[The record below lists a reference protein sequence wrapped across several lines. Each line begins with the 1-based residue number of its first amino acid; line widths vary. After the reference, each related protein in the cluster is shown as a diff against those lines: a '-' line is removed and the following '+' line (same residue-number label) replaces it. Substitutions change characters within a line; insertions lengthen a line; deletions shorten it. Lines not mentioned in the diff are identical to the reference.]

1 MQLLARLFIFL
12 VLATVLR
19 AGGALAHARRAQALL
34 GAETWSRVVRVDN
47 ATRFGRYPRVVY
59 GLVFELADI
68 LWFYTDA
75 DGTQSLSLHR
85 GLLAEEKADLGPLL
99 RAIEP
104 GFKQWSVVPDDAG
117 LPADSRGT
125 VPNGCFIE
133 SVAALRE
140 RLARG
145 GTVTRPQLLSYYEQT
160 SMGVMGHTVL
170 TYESSQ
176 GEMVIDP
183 TGPNRSRTFPVQ
195 LARDPLALAR
205 ALGGPRVG
213 QARWVPLAVPQVYL
227 ASSAAAPAREQG

>member
-1 MQLLARLFIFL
+1 MQLLPRLFIFL
-12 VLATVLR
+12 LLATALR
-19 AGGALAHARRAQALL
+19 AGDALAHARRAQAMI
-34 GAETWSRVVRVDN
+34 GADTWSRVVRVDN
-47 ATRFGRYPRVVY
+47 ASRFGRYPRVVY
-59 GLVFELADI
+59 ALVFELADI

-85 GLLAEEKADLGPLL
+85 GLLAEEKADLSPLL

-104 GFKQWSVVPDDAG
+104 GFKQWSVVPDETAP
-117 LPADSRGT
+117 PADSRGT

-145 GTVTRPQLLSYYEQT
+145 GTVTRPQLLSYYEET

-170 TYESSQ
+170 TYESAQ

-205 ALGGPRVG
+205 ALGGSRIG

-227 ASSAAAPAREQG
+227 AASAAAPTREHG

>member
-1 MQLLARLFIFL
+1 VQLLSRLFIFL
-12 VLATVLR
+12 LLTTVLR
-19 AGGALAHARRAQALL
+19 ADGALAHARRAQAMI
-34 GAETWSRVVRVDN
+34 GAETWSRVIRVDN

-68 LWFYTDA
+68 LWLYTDA

-85 GLLAEEKADLGPLL
+85 GMLADEKANLGPLL

-104 GFKQWSVVPDDAG
+104 GFKQWSVVPDETAS
-117 LPADSRGT
+117 PADRRGA
-125 VPNGCFIE
+125 VPKGCFIE

-145 GTVTRPQLLSYYEQT
+145 ETVTRPQLLSYYEET

-170 TYESSQ
+170 TYETSQ

-205 ALGGPRVG
+205 ALGGSRIG
-213 QARWVPLAVPQVYL
+213 QARWVPLAVSQVYL
-227 ASSAAAPAREQG
+227 ASSTSAPAREHG